1 MHAARDEGE
10 RAEAVECAK
19 AAARYVHP
27 NLAPTS
33 PPAPVHEEMDYTVR
47 SDRTRPVGENLL
59 EPAQAATGHRCHL
72 SICLR
77 FGVEGIVSKRI
88 GSRYVRGR
96 TRAWLKTKNPDFKR

>member
-27 NLAPTS
+27 KLAPTS

-47 SDRTRPVGENLL
+47 SDRTRPVEENLL

-77 FGVEGIVSKRI
+77 FGALRHRLEAHRVALRQG
-88 GSRYVRGR
+88 
-96 TRAWLKTKNPDFKR
+96 PDAGMAKDQKFGFKR